1 MLGRHKTSTG
11 QEYLE
16 FIKEEKLIQE
26 KNLKNVCC
34 AKQQKM
40 SSRGLQR
47 QQKKRS
53 AEMKNNDALF
63 YLAVDNVR
71 SSSGKPLFKKA
82 PVGVKNANENNG
94 TESRT

>member
-1 MLGRHKTSTG
+1 MFAVRNNKKCPV
-11 QEYLE
+11 EAC
-16 FIKEEKLIQE
+16 
-26 KNLKNVCC
+26 NVN
-34 AKQQKM
+34 K
-40 SSRGLQR
+40 
-47 QQKKRS
+47 KKRS

-94 TESRT
+94 TECRT